1 MERKNKVLRGMDQ
14 GSLKLI
20 GNTPLIKL
28 QNIEI
33 PNDVEIWLKYEAG
46 NPTGSYKDRM
56 ALSVLTQALK
66 EP

>member
-1 MERKNKVLRGMDQ
+1 MDQ

-46 NPTGSYKDRM
+46 NPTGSYKD
-56 ALSVLTQALK
+56 
-66 EP
+66 